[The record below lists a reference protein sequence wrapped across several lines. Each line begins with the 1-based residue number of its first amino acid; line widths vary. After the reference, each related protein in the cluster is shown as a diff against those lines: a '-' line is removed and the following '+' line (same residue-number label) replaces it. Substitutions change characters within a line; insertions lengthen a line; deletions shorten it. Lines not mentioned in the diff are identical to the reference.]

1 MRRNSECRTRRLPSR
16 TCLLKGCRRRFRPEH
31 HCSRYCSAWCSEAA
45 RVWRR
50 WLADQKYRKSK
61 HGKDVR
67 KCQSQ
72 RYRKRCPKESPNV
85 RKSKKSS
92 VAKPDVAAMPI
103 ASASPTAIVPTAI
116 ESTAIVPTAIESA
129 AILPTVNLPAATEPT
144 AIAPVV
150 VPAQVA
156 SETPIAIA
164 RVGDSQ
170 PLTRKK
176 SCCHR
181 PGCYELFTPDPRT
194 PNQKYCS
201 PDCAQAMRQVL
212 VREKRY
218 RDGLKSN
225 RVKRSTTPPK
235 EPSDLQNE

>member
-1 MRRNSECRTRRLPSR
+1 M
-16 TCLLKGCRRRFRPEH
+16 
-31 HCSRYCSAWCSEAA
+31 
-45 RVWRR
+45 
-50 WLADQKYRKSK
+50 
-61 HGKDVR
+61 
-67 KCQSQ
+67 
-72 RYRKRCPKESPNV
+72 

-92 VAKPDVAAMPI
+92 VAKPDVAAIPI
-103 ASASPTAIVPTAI
+103 ASAAP
-116 ESTAIVPTAIESA
+116 TAIVPTAIESA
-129 AILPTVNLPAATEPT
+129 AIMPAVNLPAATEPP
-144 AIAPVV
+144 AIAPVA

-170 PLTRKK
+170 ARTRKK

-212 VREKRY
+212 VREKPM
-218 RDGLKSN
+218 S
-225 RVKRSTTPPK
+225 
-235 EPSDLQNE
+235 PSCSGAIKAG

>member
-16 TCLLKGCRRRFRPEH
+16 TCLLKGCRQRFRPEH
-31 HCSRYCSAWCSEAA
+31 HCSRYCSAVCSEAG

-50 WLADQKYRKSK
+50 WLADRKYRKSR
-61 HGKDVR
+61 HGKDAR

-72 RYRKRCPKESPNV
+72 RYRKRCPKESPHV

-92 VAKPDVAAMPI
+92 AAEPNFAATPA
-103 ASASPTAIVPTAI
+103 ASAAP
-116 ESTAIVPTAIESA
+116 TAIVPTAIESA
-129 AILPTVNLPAATEPT
+129 AILPTVNLPVATEPT
-144 AIAPVV
+144 AIAPVA

-212 VREKRY
+212 VSEKRY

>member
-1 MRRNSECRTRRLPSR
+1 M
-16 TCLLKGCRRRFRPEH
+16 
-31 HCSRYCSAWCSEAA
+31 
-45 RVWRR
+45 
-50 WLADQKYRKSK
+50 
-61 HGKDVR
+61 
-67 KCQSQ
+67 
-72 RYRKRCPKESPNV
+72 

-103 ASASPTAIVPTAI
+103 ASAAAA
-116 ESTAIVPTAIESA
+116 AIVPTAIESA
-129 AILPTVNLPAATEPT
+129 AIMPAVIMPTVNLPAATEPT

-150 VPAQVA
+150 MPAQVA

>member
-1 MRRNSECRTRRLPSR
+1 MRRNSERRTRRLPSR
-16 TCLLKGCRRRFRPEH
+16 TCLLKGCRKRFRPEH
-31 HCSRYCSAWCSEAA
+31 HCSRYCSAACSEAA

-61 HGKDVR
+61 HGKDAR

-72 RYRKRCPKESPNV
+72 RYRKRCPKESLHV

-92 VAKPDVAAMPI
+92 AVEPNVAATLA
-103 ASASPTAIVPTAI
+103 ASAAPSAIVP
-116 ESTAIVPTAIESA
+116 TAIVPTAIESA
-129 AILPTVNLPAATEPT
+129 ASVTNVNLPAANELTAVEPVT
-144 AIAPVV
+144 LPTSAV
-150 VPAQVA
+150 
-156 SETPIAIA
+156 SETPIARA

-170 PLTRKK
+170 PRAGKK

-212 VREKRY
+212 VREKKY
-218 RDGLKSN
+218 RDGLKSS
-225 RVKRSTTPPK
+225 RLKRSTTPPK
-235 EPSDLQNE
+235 GPVDLQNE